1 MKKVA
6 ALALAPC
13 RGIGLTAPHCFVKSV
28 ERRLAAADAGEAGTQ
43 HRHEARQCLHLQRR
57 LLPPVLLL
65 CGGELL
71 LLLLRTVGGG
81 GVAFG
86 AGGLGDSSG
95 QLGIGVPQCL
105 LCRFDQLA
113 RRLAAVSFGNI
124 RQNVL
129 VAEAGVALPLA
140 GEGDEEGLEGVL
152 FAVRQ
157 RGRRGSSSGGG
168 ILGNIRGR
176 RRRNVIRGGGDS
188 LVDLCQRGADL
199 LCDMAQVNGAVA
211 QQRIDLAVRQHRV
224 VIGQHEQLWVDG
236 DASLGLCCCRRAC
249 GWRRSGWRSGCCIRR
264 WCCCLRGLRPRCD
277 AAFRGWRAGGDS
289 GGHLSARRDQ
299 INTRV
304 ADKLQKS
311 LGGYNEHSPVGL
323 PRRGADG
330 HAELVGVDAARLLA
344 AGAGVRHEDNLDSVG
359 ANGHVTVGGIADEAG
374 GPQCFEGLRGLL
386 NEPFRRLPPQRPR
399 LCRLRLPPPLRNA

>member
-1 MKKVA
+1 M
-6 ALALAPC
+6 LAP
-13 RGIGLTAPHCFVKSV
+13 RRDIGLAAPHRFVKSV
-28 ERRLAAADAGEAGTQ
+28 KRRLAAADAGEAGTQ

-57 LLPPVLLL
+57 LLPPILLL

-71 LLLLRTVGGG
+71 PLLLRTVGGG

-113 RRLAAVSFGNI
+113 RRLAAVPFRNV

-140 GEGDEEGLEGVL
+140 GEGDEEGLEGVF

-157 RGRRGSSSGGG
+157 RGRRGSSSSGGG

-224 VIGQHEQLWVDG
+224 VI
-236 DASLGLCCCRRAC
+236 S
-249 GWRRSGWRSGCCIRR
+249 
-264 WCCCLRGLRPRCD
+264 
-277 AAFRGWRAGGDS
+277 
-289 GGHLSARRDQ
+289 
-299 INTRV
+299 
-304 ADKLQKS
+304 
-311 LGGYNEHSPVGL
+311 
-323 PRRGADG
+323 
-330 HAELVGVDAARLLA
+330 
-344 AGAGVRHEDNLDSVG
+344 
-359 ANGHVTVGGIADEAG
+359 
-374 GPQCFEGLRGLL
+374 
-386 NEPFRRLPPQRPR
+386 
-399 LCRLRLPPPLRNA
+399 